1 MTAVPSAL
9 TITRLMDESA
19 TLRLLR
25 ADTVAIAAS
34 VLGSQ
39 FGSATA
45 GMRIPS
51 HDLHERVEADLEE
64 LRDHFSLGKS
74 AKAYCEDW
82 RSAGFLIRRP
92 SVDARGET
100 FELSPDALTALRMI
114 ETLTTPRST
123 VTESRLVSLAAA
135 IRQLAID
142 TDPDATRRLE
152 ALQAE
157 RARIDAEIERVRAG
171 DVTVV
176 DDRRAVER
184 VTDVLMQAKDLPAD
198 FARVRARF
206 EKLNQELRSSILAA
220 DNSQSTVLD
229 DVFRGVDL
237 IESSDEGRTFSAFSA
252 LIRDPEQSAAL
263 DADLAAV
270 LGRDFAGGL
279 DPDTR
284 RTWRTLVRELKQ
296 GSRTVHGVLTE
307 FARGL
312 RRYVFSQEFQ
322 RDRAL
327 KDALQTALAAAVP
340 ASREVRP
347 IHDVGLEIELASL
360 AFSSAGEST
369 PHDPSEFDIGAI
381 LPDDEPMLT
390 DFAELARVARESE
403 IDFVELV
410 GYVNALLDEGVE
422 EATVAAV
429 LRAYPATQGLAS
441 VMGLLAL
448 AAQQGEIDGER
459 GETLEWV
466 GTDGVSRQADVAR
479 HQFRGK
485 VTG

>member
-1 MTAVPSAL
+1 MTAVPAAL
-9 TITRLMDESA
+9 AITRLMGDSA

-25 ADTVAIAAS
+25 ADTIAIAAS

-39 FGSATA
+39 FGGVAA
-45 GMRIPS
+45 GTRIPS
-51 HDLHERVEADLEE
+51 HELYERVEADLEE
-64 LRDHFSLGKS
+64 LRDHYDLGKS

-114 ETLTTPRST
+114 ETLTSPRST
-123 VTESRLVSLAAA
+123 VTESRLVSLASA

-152 ALQAE
+152 SLRAE
-157 RARIDAEIERVRAG
+157 RDRIDAEIERVRSG
-171 DVTVV
+171 DVAVI
-176 DDRRAVER
+176 DERRALER
-184 VTDVLMQAKDLPAD
+184 VMDVLLQAQDLPAD

-206 EKLNQELRSSILAA
+206 EELNHELRSSIL
-220 DNSQSTVLD
+220 DVDDSQSTVLD

-263 DADLAAV
+263 DADLASV
-270 LGRDFAGGL
+270 LGRDFAGEL
-279 DPDTR
+279 DADTR
-284 RTWRTLVRELKQ
+284 RTLRTLVRELKH

-327 KDALQTALAAAVP
+327 KDALQSALAAAVP
-340 ASREVRP
+340 ASRVVRP
-347 IHDVGLEIELASL
+347 IHDVDIDIELASL
-360 AFSSAGEST
+360 VLSSVGESAV
-369 PHDPSEFDIGAI
+369 HDPSDFDVGAP
-381 LPDDEPMLT
+381 LPDDEAIPT
-390 DFAELARVARESE
+390 DFAELARIARESE
-403 IDFVELV
+403 IDFVELI
-410 GYVNALLDEGVE
+410 GNVNDLVDAGAGEVS
-422 EATVAAV
+422 VAAV
-429 LRAYPATQGLAS
+429 LRAHPATQGLAS
-441 VMGLLAL
+441 VIGLLAL
-448 AAQQGEIDGER
+448 AAQHGEVHAEEVEQLD
-459 GETLEWV
+459 WH
-466 GTDGVSRQADVAR
+466 GTDGTLRTAAVRR
-479 HQFRGK
+479 HRF
-485 VTG
+485 TGRVIA